1 MTGYTPLN
9 ALPYPQATDTA
20 NLPLHFQSMAEAID
34 GRTVLRYATAAAR
47 DTAIT
52 TPVAGM
58 VAWLSS
64 PGQLTH
70 YTGTVWAPV
79 AAVPV
84 FKFNNDAGTTV
95 STTAVEVLTDSSTTA
110 VTAAFTAPPTGQV
123 IVSLGAYM
131 YSSAAYGSYMSATI
145 YKASDKSVFLA
156 SSADRAAV
164 VNSTNRASCSTQFL
178 VTGLTAGTV
187 YNAVPCFWSANAAST
202 ATFDTMFVRVDP
214 VL

>member
-1 MTGYTPLN
+1 MTAYTPLN
-9 ALPYPQATDTA
+9 TLPYPQSTDAA
-20 NLPLHFQSMAEAID
+20 NLPLHLQSLAEAID
-34 GRTVLRYATAAAR
+34 GRTILRFGTAALR
-47 DTAIT
+47 DAAIAN
-52 TPVAGM
+52 PVAGM
-58 VAWLSS
+58 VAWLAT

-79 AAVPV
+79 APVPV
-84 FKFNNDAGTTV
+84 FKANNDAGSTV
-95 STTAVEVLTDSSTTA
+95 STTAVEILTDSSTTA
-110 VTAAFTAPPTGQV
+110 VTAAFTAPPTGQA
-123 IVSLGAYM
+123 IVTLGAYM

-164 VNSTNRASCSTQFL
+164 VNSVNRSSCSHQFL

-202 ATFDTMFVRVDP
+202 ATFDTMFIRVDP
-214 VL
+214 VM